1 LNIVGDTHL
10 RRFMLLRDNTTLGA
24 RMWFREDP
32 YEFLEEKVPKAQA
45 DDATPAEEPASPE
58 G

>member
-1 LNIVGDTHL
+1 
-10 RRFMLLRDNTTLGA
+10 MALRDNTTLGA